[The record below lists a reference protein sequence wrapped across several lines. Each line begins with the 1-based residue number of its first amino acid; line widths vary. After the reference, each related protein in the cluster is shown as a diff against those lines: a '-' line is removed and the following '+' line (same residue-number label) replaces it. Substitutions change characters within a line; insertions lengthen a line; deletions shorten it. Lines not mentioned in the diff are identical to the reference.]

1 MSTKVGRPFTVSLA
15 ISASCIEN
23 SQSLQLGTL
32 LAGQIA
38 RACAIF
44 NVDEII
50 VLDDGPKGGEGQ
62 ISAAAAH
69 FAQILQFMETPQYL
83 RKCVYVLHLHNI

>member
-1 MSTKVGRPFTVSLA
+1 VVVCRHASGRPYTVSVA
-15 ISASCIEN
+15 VGSSCIEN
-23 SQSLQLGTL
+23 TQSHELGTL

-50 VLDDGPKGGEGQ
+50 VLDDGPKKDPDS
-62 ISAAAAH
+62 ISAASAL
-69 FAQILQFMETPQYL
+69 FARVLQFMETPQYL
-83 RKCVYVLHLHNI
+83 KK